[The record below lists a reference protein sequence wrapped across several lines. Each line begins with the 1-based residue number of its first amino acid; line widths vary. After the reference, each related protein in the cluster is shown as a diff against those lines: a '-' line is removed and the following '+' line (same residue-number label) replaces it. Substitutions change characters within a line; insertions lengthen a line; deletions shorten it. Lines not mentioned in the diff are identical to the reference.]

1 MKKILMSSVLAT
13 SVAVGLGARASDS
26 NVPGLPQLKTM
37 TARFAPVDIGADLS
51 GLPANERQALARMI
65 EAAKVFDPIFLR
77 QVWSGNETVL
87 LDLAE
92 DQSEL
97 GRARLHY
104 FLINKGPWSRLDHF
118 EPFVPGVPKKAEQA
132 NFYPAGATK
141 AEVEAWMKTLPD
153 AERERAMGF
162 FTTIRRDPAGTL
174 VAIPYSTEYQGE
186 LAHAAALLREA
197 ASLTKQP
204 TLKAFLEK
212 RAEAFITN
220 DYYASDVAWMELDAS
235 IEPTIGPYETYE
247 DEWFGFKASFEAFIT
262 LRDDAETNKLTR
274 FASELQD
281 IENNLPIDPKYRNPR
296 LGALAPIRVVNTVF
310 SSGDGNR
317 GVQTAA
323 YNLPNDERVIK
334 EKGSKRVML
343 KNNQEAKFKVVLVP
357 ISKVALPAKDQGNV
371 RFDVFFTHILM
382 HELMHGLGPHNIT
395 VGGRGTT
402 VRQEFKDTYAAM
414 EEAKFKTVL
423 LPIARVALTAADQKR
438 VSFDAFFTH
447 ILMHE
452 LMHGLGPHNITVGGR
467 ASTVRQ
473 ELKET
478 YSAIEEAKADVSGLW
493 ALARLAGQNHTD
505 AAIAKTMY
513 TTFLASAFRS
523 IRFGINE
530 AHGRGIAIQ
539 LNYLLDKGG
548 FRVNTDG
555 TFTVNEAAIGEAV
568 TSLTREIMTLQAE
581 GSYAKAKA
589 LIEELGVVRPQVQKV
604 LDRLMT
610 VPVDI
615 EPRFTSAAGLK

>member
-395 VGGRGTT
+395 VGGRATT

-414 EEAKFKTVL
+414 EEAK
-423 LPIARVALTAADQKR
+423 AD
-438 VSFDAFFTH
+438 
-447 ILMHE
+447 I
-452 LMHGLGPHNITVGGR
+452 
-467 ASTVRQ
+467 
-473 ELKET
+473 
-478 YSAIEEAKADVSGLW
+478 SGLF
-493 ALARLAGQNHTD
+493 ALQFLVDRGKLEKDFEQ
-505 AAIAKTMY
+505 TMY
-513 TTFLASAFRS
+513 TTFLASCFRS
-523 IRFGINE
+523 IRFGVNE

-539 LNYLLDKGG
+539 LNYFLDHGG
-548 FRVNTDG
+548 VKVNADG
-555 TFTVNEAAIGEAV
+555 TFAV
-568 TSLTREIMTLQAE
+568 DAVKIKQNVSDLTRDLMTMQAT
-581 GSYAKAKA
+581 GDYNAAQQ
-589 LIEELGVVRPQVQKV
+589 LIKTLGVVRPEVQKV
-604 LDRLMT
+604 LDRMKD

-615 EPRFTSAAGLK
+615 EPRFVAAEQVLAAARQ